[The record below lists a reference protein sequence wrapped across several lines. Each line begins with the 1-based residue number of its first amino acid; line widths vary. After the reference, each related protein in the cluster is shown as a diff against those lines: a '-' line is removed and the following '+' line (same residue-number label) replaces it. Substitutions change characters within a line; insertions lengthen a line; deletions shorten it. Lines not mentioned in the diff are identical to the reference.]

1 VRPAALESGASGS
14 IFWHQAVIANQVA
27 KMLDGK
33 QRDIAL
39 IAQRPEESDIAFK
52 DRRANIRAW
61 RLRI

>member
-1 VRPAALESGASGS
+1 M
-14 IFWHQAVIANQVA
+14 IANQVA